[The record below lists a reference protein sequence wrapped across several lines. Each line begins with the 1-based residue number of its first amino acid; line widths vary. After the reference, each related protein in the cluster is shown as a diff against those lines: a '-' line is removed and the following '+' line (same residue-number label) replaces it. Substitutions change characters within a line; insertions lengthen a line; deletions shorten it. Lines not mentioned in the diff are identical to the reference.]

1 VKTELSE
8 VRQVN
13 MQKQHEKLQN
23 VTVPEFIKFKRLGR
37 RIVMVTAYDY
47 PSALLA
53 DLAGIDS
60 ILVGD
65 SVGTTVLGYDSTLPV
80 TLDEI
85 IHHVRAVRR
94 GVERA
99 LLIADL
105 PFGAYQADPADAVRS
120 AARLLKEGG
129 AQAVKV
135 EGGAPVVETVRRLT
149 NAGIPTMGHLG
160 LTPQSVHMFG
170 GHRAQGK
177 DTASA
182 LRMLD
187 DAAALEEA
195 GAFGIVLEAIPMAL
209 AKQITAAVE
218 IPTIGIGAGLECDG
232 QVQVWH
238 DLLGIIRQK
247 PFRHAKQYADLGD
260 QIHNALQ
267 AYASQVRNREFPSK
281 EHSL

>member
-1 VKTELSE
+1 ME
-8 VRQVN
+8 
-13 MQKQHEKLQN
+13 KQHN
-23 VTVPEFIKFKRLGR
+23 ITVPEFIKFKRQGR

-53 DLAGIDS
+53 DQAGINC

-65 SVGTTVLGYDSTLPV
+65 SVGTTVLGYDTTLPV

-85 IHHVRAVRR
+85 LHHVRAARR

-105 PFGAYQADPADAVRS
+105 PFGAYQADAADAVRS
-120 AARLLKEGG
+120 AVRLLKEGG
-129 AQAVKV
+129 AQGVKV

-182 LRMLD
+182 RRMLD

-195 GAFGIVLEAIPMAL
+195 GAFGIVLEAIPLEL

-218 IPTIGIGAGLECDG
+218 IPTIGIGAGVECDG

-238 DLLGIIRQK
+238 DLLGLTRHK
-247 PFRHAKQYADLGD
+247 PFRHAKQYVDLAE
-260 QIHNALQ
+260 QIQSALQ
-267 AYASQVRNREFPSK
+267 TYAAEVRNHAFPDK

>member
-1 VKTELSE
+1 
-8 VRQVN
+8 
-13 MQKQHEKLQN
+13 
-23 VTVPEFIKFKRLGR
+23 
-37 RIVMVTAYDY
+37 MVTAYDY

-53 DLAGIDS
+53 DQAGIDC

-65 SVGTTVLGYDSTLPV
+65 SVGTTVLGYDTTLPV
-80 TLDEI
+80 TLEEI
-85 IHHVRAVRR
+85 LHHVRAVRR
-94 GVERA
+94 GAERA

-105 PFGAYQADPADAVRS
+105 PFGAYQADPADAIRS

-129 AQAVKV
+129 AQGVKI
-135 EGGAPVVETVRRLT
+135 EGGSPVVETVRRLT

-182 LRMLD
+182 RRMLD

-195 GAFGIVLEAIPMAL
+195 GAFGIVLEAIPMEL
-209 AKQITAAVE
+209 AKQITAAIE
-218 IPTIGIGAGLECDG
+218 IPTVGIGAGVECDG

-238 DLLGIIRQK
+238 DLLGIIRHK
-247 PFRHAKQYADLGD
+247 PFRHAKQYTDLGE

-267 AYASQVRNREFPSK
+267 TYAEEVRGHRFPTDD
-281 EHSL
+281 HSV